1 MMTLKF
7 LIVFAC
13 GFSIGVA
20 AFAIC
25 QAEGLSLGM
34 IGTLSTMWLSVL
46 GAATASQIYVLLCE
60 VRIRPKPQET

>member
-1 MMTLKF
+1 MTVKF
-7 LIVFAC
+7 LIVFVC
-13 GFSIGVA
+13 GFSIGIA

-46 GAATASQIYVLLCE
+46 AAATASQIYVLLCE
-60 VRIRPKPQET
+60 VRIRPRQQGT

>member
-1 MMTLKF
+1 MTVKF
-7 LIVFAC
+7 LIVFVC
-13 GFSIGVA
+13 GFSIGIA

-46 GAATASQIYVLLCE
+46 AVATASQIYVLLCE
-60 VRIRPKPQET
+60 VRIRPRQPET